1 MKLNLFLIIAI
12 ISMSLTACDKNAS
25 DISAE
30 GIVASDTVSTTE
42 LQIDS
47 DVLIENGD
55 TDVALLNQEED
66 VNQTHPLNHSSEI
79 NVVEDMT
86 LFTPEDIA
94 LLDNIGNQDWGF
106 EEDPTW
112 ILRFDDDMLIIGQE
126 NGQVTDVLRYH
137 ITAIDHS
144 QQSMIIH
151 IVERINEHSQLEE
164 SSMILNY
171 YCELIVEGD
180 TLTYKNKINDTNQL
194 TETVWIRK

>member
-12 ISMSLTACDKNAS
+12 ISISLTACGANVS
-25 DISAE
+25 EVSAE
-30 GIVASDTVSTTE
+30 QTGDRITTTE

-47 DVLIENGD
+47 DVRIENGD
-55 TDVALLNQEED
+55 ADVALLNQEED
-66 VNQTHPLNHSSEI
+66 VEQSHSLKHLTEV

-86 LFTPEDIA
+86 LFTPEDIV
-94 LLDNIGNQDWGF
+94 LLDNVGNQDWGF

-112 ILRFDDDMLIIGQE
+112 ILRFEDDMLIIGQE

-151 IVERINEHSQLEE
+151 IVERINDHSQLEE
-164 SSMILNY
+164 TSMTLNY